1 MHQVV
6 LQRRATVPFPVAAA
20 PQHTVMQYS
29 TTALVQAR
37 HAAFLAAALPD
48 LSVATF
54 DHQGADLLG
63 GPAKRIRSP
72 SSSKPAPVGL
82 AWHPGMPLLVTA
94 WADQS
99 LTFSVFYLDGSLHY
113 QKILPPPKRQQVSAC
128 WNGSA
133 TVSSWLQ
140 TIAVRLTSLTST
152 SAATLMLIG
161 SLYGC
166 ARDCIILCTLVLFSC
181 CIDMVTQQRCKQH
194 PAGSLLLHIP
204 DCLML
209 PA

>member
-1 MHQVV
+1 MHQIV
-6 LQRRATVPFPVAAA
+6 LQRRATVPFQVAAA

-29 TTALVQAR
+29 TRALVQAR
-37 HAAFLAAALPD
+37 HAAILAAALPD

-94 WADQS
+94 WADES

-113 QKILPPPKRQQVSAC
+113 QKILPPPKRQQTASVCLLEWLSNSQLLVANNCGQVDIVDINFSSDLDVDWEPLRVRERLYNSVHIGVVWLAC
-128 WNGSA
+128 RYGHSA
-133 TVSSWLQ
+133 TVQAAPGRL
-140 TIAVRLTSLTST
+140 IAAPHS
-152 SAATLMLIG
+152 
-161 SLYGC
+161 
-166 ARDCIILCTLVLFSC
+166 
-181 CIDMVTQQRCKQH
+181 
-194 PAGSLLLHIP
+194 
-204 DCLML
+204 
-209 PA
+209 